1 MNKNIIIGI
10 FLLVATLMRVRCS
23 LAAETMFFDSTNNY
37 LGACQLTNRSEW
49 DLKDETTVSKF
60 EIWYYWNQ
68 GETSIPVKLFLNGE
82 KFAEFE
88 AVRSSCDPY
97 QKSWCNAD
105 FQINKVFP
113 AGKYS
118 TEIPN
123 SRQCLKPG
131 GTGAIRLY
139 KDDGQAV
146 KIEPSPTVMEKKVA
160 VATPTPVV
168 ITQSPICSCNQT
180 TIIASAAITSV
191 ITSGIVFLLL
201 KKL

>member
-1 MNKNIIIGI
+1 MGV
-10 FLLVATLMRVRCS
+10 FLLITFLALAKGS
-23 LAAETMFFDSTNNY
+23 SAAETMFFDSTNNY
-37 LGACQLTNRSEW
+37 LGACQMTNKSEW
-49 DLKDETTVSKF
+49 DLKEETTVSKF
-60 EIWYYWNQ
+60 ELWYYWNQ
-68 GETSIPVKLFLNGE
+68 GETNIPVKLFLNGE

-105 FQINKVFP
+105 FQINKLFP

-118 TEIPN
+118 TEIPD

-131 GTGAIRLY
+131 GTGAVRLY

-146 KIEPSPTVMEKKVA
+146 KTEPSPTVMEKKTA
-160 VATPTPVV
+160 VVTPTPVV
-168 ITQSPICSCNQT
+168 ITQAPTCGCNQT
-180 TIIASAAITSV
+180 TIIVSAVVTSV
-191 ITSGIVFLLL
+191 ITSGVVFLLL